1 MNIYVSNKL
10 KFLEDELKNRGHNI
24 ILDNKKDNSI
34 DIIVC
39 DLKNEDIS
47 KILKENINI
56 EQNQILIIDSK
67 NKSIE
72 EIEGIMNNRSHNR
85 F

>member
-10 KFLEDELKNRGHNI
+10 KYLEDELKNRGHNI
-24 ILDNKKDNSI
+24 IHENKNDNSI

-39 DLKNEDIS
+39 DLKNEDVS
-47 KILKENINI
+47 KILKKHMNI
-56 EQNQILIIDSK
+56 EQNKILIIDSK
-67 NKSIE
+67 NKTIE